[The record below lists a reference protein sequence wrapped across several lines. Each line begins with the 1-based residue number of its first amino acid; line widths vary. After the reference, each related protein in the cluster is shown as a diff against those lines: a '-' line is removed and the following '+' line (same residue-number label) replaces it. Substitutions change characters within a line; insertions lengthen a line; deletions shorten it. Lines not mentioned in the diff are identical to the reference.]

1 MSRSSKKIFRRISKN
16 KYENKSHQSSNSHMN
31 PKIWL
36 KYFKK
41 TYVLKNAHLH
51 MIGNFYCKTFN
62 RKKYS

>member
-1 MSRSSKKIFRRISKN
+1 
-16 KYENKSHQSSNSHMN
+16 MN